1 MWRGIRARDKRAEIA
16 ARWTGKDEQGNATVL
31 LDGQAQRSEEG
42 WGHIKINRTRRQR
55 EIQRRE
61 QINKLLVLAGS
72 SPGE

>member
-42 WGHIKINRTRRQR
+42 VGPYQNKQNKKATRNTKERTNQ
-55 EIQRRE
+55 
-61 QINKLLVLAGS
+61 
-72 SPGE
+72 